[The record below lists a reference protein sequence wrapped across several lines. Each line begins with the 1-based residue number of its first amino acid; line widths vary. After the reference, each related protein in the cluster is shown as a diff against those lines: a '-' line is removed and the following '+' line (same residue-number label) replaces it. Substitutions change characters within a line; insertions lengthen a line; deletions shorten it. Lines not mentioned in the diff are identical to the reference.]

1 MNSFDTPVDD
11 STLCGAEAVSVDEA
25 VAGHLARQN
34 DDLAAAGR
42 LMVPDRQLGDVAR
55 QVPADSALAVSVI
68 NSGGAGGLLGLTRRG
83 LAGLRIESAESA
95 LRDLDDLAGN
105 AARVIAAADELD
117 PEIEVFVELPFA
129 QRWEAAVE
137 VVEAAG
143 RSAKIIADSDGARL
157 AEQLSILIEADCGFK
172 VQLGD
177 DPRSAD
183 QWQLALAVDALI
195 EGSSISEAAGLL
207 APDDDQERARELVQG
222 WDDVTCRRVLRR
234 LRRLALNRTR
244 RDGVRP
250 AGSRPPTAP

>member
-11 STLCGAEAVSVDEA
+11 STLCGPDPGPSVHAVAEA
-25 VAGHLARQN
+25 VAGQLARQSA
-34 DDLAAAGR
+34 DPAGAGR

-55 QVPADSALAVSVI
+55 RVPADSALAVSVI

-83 LAGLRIESAESA
+83 LAGLRVASAESA

-129 QRWEAAVE
+129 PRWEAAVE

-143 RSAKIIADSDGARL
+143 RSAKIISGADGVRL

-172 VQLGD
+172 VQLGVE
-177 DPRSAD
+177 PRSAD
-183 QWQLALAVDALI
+183 RWQLALAVDALI
-195 EGSSISEAAGLL
+195 EGGSISEVAGLL
-207 APDDDQERARELVQG
+207 AGDDDHEPASEVVQR
-222 WDDVTCRRVLRR
+222 WDEVTRRRVLRR
-234 LRRLALNRTR
+234 LRRVAVNQTM
-244 RDGVRP
+244 RDGAR
-250 AGSRPPTAP
+250 

>member
-11 STLCGAEAVSVDEA
+11 STLCGGGADLVVEAA
-25 VAGHLARQN
+25 AGQLARQSA
-34 DDLAAAGR
+34 DPATAGR
-42 LMVPDRQLGDVAR
+42 LMVPDRQLGEVAR
-55 QVPADSALAVSVI
+55 HVPVESALAVSVI

-83 LAGLRIESAESA
+83 LTGLRIESAESA

-105 AARVIAAADELD
+105 AARVVAAADELD

-129 QRWEAAVE
+129 PRWQAAVE

-143 RSAKIIADSDGARL
+143 RSAKVIAGTDGVRL

-183 QWQLALAVDALI
+183 RWQLALAVDALV
-195 EGSSISEAAGLL
+195 EGSSVADAAGLL
-207 APDDDQERARELVQG
+207 AGGDHGRTWEHVQN
-222 WDDVTCRRVLRR
+222 WDDATRQRVRRR
-234 LRRLALNRTR
+234 LSRVAENQTARG
-244 RDGVRP
+244 GVRP
-250 AGSRPPTAP
+250 ADSRGRTGA